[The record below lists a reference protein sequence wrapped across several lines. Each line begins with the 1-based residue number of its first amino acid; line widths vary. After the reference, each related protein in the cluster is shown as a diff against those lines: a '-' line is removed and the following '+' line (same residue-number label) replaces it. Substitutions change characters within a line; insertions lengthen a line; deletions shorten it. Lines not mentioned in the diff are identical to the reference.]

1 MEAMFGESFWDF
13 TIIAVS
19 HWAFDSNS
27 ISKRNHTGENES
39 WFLKKWNDHLKEK
52 FHLKKDLTG
61 VFIDVFKDP
70 QDTDQQ
76 AVFQVSFHIIRLLIY
91 FKNLTIYSKNYF
103 QNEIGKLWDFTQQN
117 RTFSFKTIGDALV
130 EIQRLKEEV
139 QWLNDVITT
148 NISEI
153 YIQLEAMSNKHS
165 VDIEYVRTEHSEDIE
180 SVRLDLADVRT
191 EHSEDIEHVRS
202 DLVEVRTEH
211 SEDIESVRK
220 EHLEDIASVRAD
232 FAESITSL
240 REDIVSQKWLEENPL
255 VP

>member
-1 MEAMFGESFWDF
+1 M
-13 TIIAVS
+13 
-19 HWAFDSNS
+19 
-27 ISKRNHTGENES
+27 
-39 WFLKKWNDHLKEK
+39 
-52 FHLKKDLTG
+52 
-61 VFIDVFKDP
+61 
-70 QDTDQQ
+70 
-76 AVFQVSFHIIRLLIY
+76 IY
-91 FKNLTIYSKNYF
+91 FKNLTIYFKNYF

-153 YIQLEAMSNKHS
+153 YVQLEAMSNKHS

-211 SEDIESVRK
+211 SDDIESVRK

>member
-39 WFLKKWNDHLKEK
+39 WFLKKWNDHLKDK

-76 AVFQVSFHIIRLLIY
+76 AVFKVSFHIIKLLIY

-153 YIQLEAMSNKHS
+153 YVQLEAISNQHS

-180 SVRLDLADVRT
+180 SVRSDLSDVRT
-191 EHSEDIEHVRS
+191 EHSEDIK
-202 DLVEVRTEH
+202 
-211 SEDIESVRK
+211 SVRK

>member
-1 MEAMFGESFWDF
+1 M
-13 TIIAVS
+13 
-19 HWAFDSNS
+19 
-27 ISKRNHTGENES
+27 K
-39 WFLKKWNDHLKEK
+39 
-52 FHLKKDLTG
+52 
-61 VFIDVFKDP
+61 
-70 QDTDQQ
+70 
-76 AVFQVSFHIIRLLIY
+76 IY
-91 FKNLTIYSKNYF
+91 L
-103 QNEIGKLWDFTQQN
+103 QNETWKLWDFADQN
-117 RTFSFKTIGDALV
+117 RTFPFKTIDDVL
-130 EIQRLKEEV
+130 EENQRLKEEV

-180 SVRLDLADVRT
+180 SVR
-191 EHSEDIEHVRS
+191 S
-202 DLVEVRTEH
+202 DLSDVRTEH